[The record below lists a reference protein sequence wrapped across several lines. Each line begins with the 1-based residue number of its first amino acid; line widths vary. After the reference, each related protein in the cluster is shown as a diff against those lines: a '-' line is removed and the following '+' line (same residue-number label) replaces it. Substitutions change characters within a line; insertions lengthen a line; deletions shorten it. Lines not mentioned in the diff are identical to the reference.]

1 MMPPINCAIGYKASL
16 ETKVV
21 YLLICHNITRLLHSL
36 VVKTINKVRKMA
48 DRQLVRK
55 NASYLYLGDKT
66 MCPDIIMSFLFI
78 TYGLANYWCR
88 LRNLIRTQAK

>member
-1 MMPPINCAIGYKASL
+1 
-16 ETKVV
+16 
-21 YLLICHNITRLLHSL
+21 
-36 VVKTINKVRKMA
+36 MA

-66 MCPDIIMSFLFI
+66 MCQDIIMSFLFI